1 MNQRSSQAKPSTI
14 KPVLPFK
21 NVLPEKD
28 FQAKVISICYE

>member
-21 NVLPEKD
+21 NFLPEKD